1 MRNKRTA
8 SRAALR
14 IVSHTVRPE
23 PRAPRLDSELIHM
36 PEDLLHTE
44 AGAASATQ
52 QIKAAQQKNLGRG
65 RGVAVGGHG
74 T

>member
-14 IVSHTVRPE
+14 ILSHTVCPE
-23 PRAPRLDSELIHM
+23 PRAPRLDSEFHM